1 MRFAVMGAGAIGGYF
16 GGRLHQAGEEVHFI
30 ARGAH
35 LEAMQRNG
43 LQIYSAHGDV
53 HLDGIRATDDPSSIG
68 PVDVVLFCLK
78 LWDTESGARLIE
90 PLLGPDTAVYS
101 FQNGIYA
108 EGKLSELLGREH
120 VIGGYAATPVSI
132 VSPGVVRQVGPR
144 CTLGFGELDN
154 RRTKRV
160 EALLAA
166 CQRAGIDAHIEPDIE
181 AALWKKFVFIAAN
194 SGGTA
199 FCRAP
204 LGPIRSDPWG
214 RRFLTGLLSETA
226 QVARALKIGIPD
238 DLEQSLMAEVD
249 RAPWEAQGSMYTDL
263 QNHARLELDW
273 LNGLVVQLGE
283 ENGIPTPCNRAVMSA
298 LHLHKMGVSKPP
310 VADRDRIVS

>member
-16 GGRLHQAGEEVHFI
+16 GGRLHQAGEDVHFI

-53 HLDGIRATDDPSSIG
+53 HLDRVKATSDASSIG
-68 PVDVVLFCLK
+68 PVDVVFFCLK
-78 LWDTESGARLIE
+78 LWDTESGARLIK
-90 PLLGPDTAVYS
+90 PLLGPNTAVCS

-108 EGKLSELLGREH
+108 EGKLSELLGRQH

-132 VSPGVVRQVGPR
+132 VSPGVLRQVGPR

-154 RRTKRV
+154 SRTKRV
-160 EALLAA
+160 EDLLAA
-166 CQRAGIDAHIEPDIE
+166 CLRAGIDSSIEPDIE
-181 AALWKKFVFIAAN
+181 AALWKKFVLITAN

-199 FCRAP
+199 CCRAP
-204 LGPIRSDPWG
+204 LGAIRSDPWG
-214 RRFLTGLLSETA
+214 RQFLISLISETA
-226 QVARALKIGIPD
+226 HVARAMKIKIPD

-249 RAPWEAQGSMYTDL
+249 RAPYEAQGSMYTDL
-263 QNHARLELDW
+263 QNNARLELDW
-273 LNGLVVQLGE
+273 LNGLVVKLGE
-283 ENGIPTPCNRAVMSA
+283 ETGVPTPSNRAVMSA
-298 LHLHKMGVSKPP
+298 LNLHKMGAQAVG
-310 VADRDRIVS
+310 R

>member
-43 LQIYSAHGDV
+43 LQIFSAHGDV
-53 HLDGIRATDDPSSIG
+53 HLQGIRATNDPATIG
-68 PVDVVLFCLK
+68 PVDVVFFCLK
-78 LWDTESGARLIE
+78 LWDTEAGAERIR
-90 PLLGPDTAVYS
+90 PLLGPNTAVYS

-132 VSPGVVRQVGPR
+132 VSPGVLRQVGPR
-144 CTLGFGELDN
+144 CTFGFGELDN

-160 EALLAA
+160 EDLLAA
-166 CQRAGIDAHIEPDIE
+166 CLRARIDALIEPDIE

-204 LGPIRSDPWG
+204 LGAIRSDPWG
-214 RRFLTGLLSETA
+214 RAFLVSLLTETA
-226 QVARALKIGIPD
+226 QVARAKNIHVPD
-238 DLEQSLMAEVD
+238 DLEQNMMAEID
-249 RAPWEAQGSMYTDL
+249 RAPYEAQGSMFTDL
-263 QNHARLELDW
+263 QNNARLELDW
-273 LNGLVVQLGE
+273 LNGLVVRLGE
-283 ENGIPTPCNRAVMSA
+283 ETGVPTPANRAVMSA
-298 LHLHKMGVSKPP
+298 LHLHKMG
-310 VADRDRIVS
+310 AARA